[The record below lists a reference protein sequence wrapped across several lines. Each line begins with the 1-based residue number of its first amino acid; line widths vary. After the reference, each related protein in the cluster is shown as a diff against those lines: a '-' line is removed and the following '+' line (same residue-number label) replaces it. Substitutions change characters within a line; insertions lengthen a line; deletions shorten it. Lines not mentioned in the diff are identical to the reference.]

1 MDLFYQFYDL
11 LVIAVTAV
19 VIYVSVKKGIS
30 KTFPEIIGYVMSF
43 FIALRFSGP
52 VSDYIYSGF
61 FKERNINTIFERI
74 SEIDFSRQ
82 YKSYID
88 TLGYGFTADS
98 GELEKIFRS
107 GENITEKT
115 YQYFNSIE
123 KDFDRQISFSEK
135 FKKGYYSILFDSLKS
150 DMPSLSYE
158 KSVLSEKQFDES
170 VKMMYNDDIML
181 NARYIE
187 EHFTSEDTV
196 SLMKKLSA
204 VFIIIV
210 FMIFFRMISDRLVTN
225 IKGFGIVDH
234 TLGIIY
240 GLIQTAVFMI
250 IISEIAEILVNIGND
265 EMILFN
271 TQTIEKTRI
280 FKHIYYIIINSTID

>member
-1 MDLFYQFYDL
+1 M
-11 LVIAVTAV
+11 
-19 VIYVSVKKGIS
+19 YVSVKKGIS
-30 KTFPEIIGYVMSF
+30 KTFPEIIGYAMSF
-43 FIALRFSGP
+43 FIALRFSGT
-52 VSDYIYSGF
+52 VSDYLYADF
-61 FKERNINTIFERI
+61 VKDKNINIIAEKI

-98 GELEKIFRS
+98 AKLDEIFRS
-107 GENITEKT
+107 GENITGKT

-135 FKKGYYSILFDSLKS
+135 FQKGYYSILFDSLKS
-150 DMPSLSYE
+150 DIPSLLFE
-158 KSVLSEKQFDES
+158 KSVLSEEQFDES
-170 VKMMYNDDIML
+170 IKMMYNDDIML

-187 EHFTSEDTV
+187 ENFTRRDSV

-204 VFIIIV
+204 VFVVIF
-210 FMIFFRMISDRLVTN
+210 FMIVFRMISDRLVMH

-250 IISEIAEILVNIGND
+250 IISQLVEILVNIGND

-271 TQTIEKTRI
+271 TKTIEKTRI
-280 FKHIYYIIINSTID
+280 FKHIYNTIINNTID